1 MQFFQVKF
9 HLHLVINLIQLGS
22 LNFSHNSF
30 SGTMDLDM
38 FLVNLEHLRELFLSS
53 NKSSLLTKATSS
65 AASHNF
71 LFVGLRSCNF
81 TEILNFL
88 KYQHQLKLL
97 DLSSN
102 KIHEKVPRWLLDPS
116 M

>member
-1 MQFFQVKF
+1 MQIFQVKF
-9 HLHLVINLIQLGS
+9 HLYLVINLTQLGS
-22 LNFSHNSF
+22 LDFSHNSF

-38 FLVNLEHLRELFLSS
+38 FLVNLKHLGELFLSS
-53 NKSSLLTKATSS
+53 NKSSLLIKATSG
-65 AASHNF
+65 AASQNF
-71 LFVGLRSCNF
+71 LFVGLRSCNL

-88 KYQHQLKLL
+88 KYQHHLKLL

-102 KIHEKVPRWLLDPS
+102 KIHKKVTTWLLAPS